1 MTRPILTKKKAVLAL
16 GILGLVILFA
26 ASAIFGFMFFYKGK
40 ERVNLLFLGESGPG
54 HEGATLTDTTIFASI
69 SKDGI
74 VLLSIP
80 RDIWYEPL
88 KAKINSLYFYG
99 GLSQEE
105 EVMEK
110 ILGQKIDTAIL
121 IDFDLFVKIIDLLEG
136 LDVYVEGTFDD
147 FKYPIPGKEEDLC
160 GGDKTFTCRY
170 EHIHFD
176 QGLQHMD
183 GETALKFARSRYAVG
198 DEGSDYARSRRQQK
212 VIAALKSKIF
222 SPWFLSKPGNI
233 LGLWKVLNQG
243 LKSDLKLDD
252 LLSLGKILIKPSSR
266 KMNTFVLDG
275 WETAEGYLYHPQK
288 HPSGQWV
295 LLPQGESWEGVHQFV
310 NSIL

>member
-1 MTRPILTKKKAVLAL
+1 MSILTKRKVFLTL

-26 ASAIFGFMFFYKGK
+26 LSAIFGFIFFYKGK

-54 HEGATLTDTTIFASI
+54 HQGATLTDTIIFTSV
-69 SKDGI
+69 SKNGT

-88 KAKINSLYFYG
+88 KTKINSLYFYG
-99 GLSQEE
+99 GLPQEKKVLE
-105 EVMEK
+105 D
-110 ILGQKIDTAIL
+110 ILGERLDAAIL
-121 IDFDLFVKIIDLLEG
+121 VDFDLFVKTIDLLG
-136 LDVYVEGTFDD
+136 GIDVYVEGTFDD

-160 GGDKTFTCRY
+160 GGDKTFACRY

-183 GETALKFARSRYAVG
+183 GETTLKFARSRNAVG

-233 LGLWKVLNQG
+233 LGLLRVLSQG
-243 LKSDLKLDD
+243 VKSDLKVDD
-252 LLSLGKILIKPSSR
+252 FLSLGKILLKPSSK

-288 HPSGQWV
+288 HSSGQWV
-295 LLPQGESWEGVHQFV
+295 LLPVGESWEGIYSFV
-310 NSIL
+310 SSIL

>member
-1 MTRPILTKKKAVLAL
+1 MSILTKRRVFLTL

-26 ASAIFGFMFFYKGK
+26 LSAIFGFIFFYKGK

-54 HEGATLTDTTIFASI
+54 HQGATLTDTIIFTSV
-69 SKDGI
+69 SKEGT

-88 KAKINSLYFYG
+88 KTKINSLYFYG
-99 GLSQEE
+99 GLPQEE
-105 EVMEK
+105 EAIGE
-110 ILGQKIDTAIL
+110 ILGQRIDVSVL
-121 IDFDLFVKIIDLLEG
+121 VDFDLFVKTIDLLG
-136 LDVYVEGTFDD
+136 GIDVYIEGTFDD

-160 GGDKTFTCRY
+160 GGDKTFACRY

-176 QGLQHMD
+176 QGWQHMD

-198 DEGSDYARSRRQQK
+198 DEGTDYARSRRQQK
-212 VIAALKSKIF
+212 VIAALKTRIF
-222 SPWFLSKPGNI
+222 SPWFFSRPGNI
-233 LGLWKVLNQG
+233 LGLLRVLSQG
-243 LKSDLKLDD
+243 IKSDLKVDD
-252 LLSLGKILIKPSSR
+252 FLSFGKILLKFSSK

-288 HPSGQWV
+288 HSSGQWV
-295 LLPQGESWEGVHQFV
+295 LLPQGEDWSGVHQFV
-310 NSIL
+310 DSIL